1 MDGKKKSF
9 VSILEEVMAR
19 YGSMKL
25 AEGRR
30 REKHENKN
38 IPYIPKNDEAILN
51 DIWEQM
57 GWDNI
62 LEDE

>member
-1 MDGKKKSF
+1 MAGKDNFLSVF
-9 VSILEEVMAR
+9 EELLSR

-30 REKHENKN
+30 REKHESKN
-38 IPYIPKNDEAILN
+38 IPYVPKTDDDIID

-57 GWDNI
+57 GWENI

>member
-1 MDGKKKSF
+1 MGGRKKFENVLK
-9 VSILEEVMAR
+9 EVMAR

-30 REKHENKN
+30 REKHESKN
-38 IPYIPKNDEAILN
+38 IPYTPKNDDAILN